1 MLTWLSAE
9 WHKFAIGLLAI
20 DHLTLHWGERID
32 FWKGIFGKLKK
43 QKQEKEVVK
52 MNLVMLLQDVQ
63 KLPVIVP
70 KIQTV
75 IQDIEAI
82 GQVTDPA
89 VNKLIA
95 DVVDLKNT
103 LEGMAPAAPVAT
115 AVPAV
120 PPTPAS

>member
-1 MLTWLSAE
+1 
-9 WHKFAIGLLAI
+9 
-20 DHLTLHWGERID
+20 
-32 FWKGIFGKLKK
+32 
-43 QKQEKEVVK
+43 
-52 MNLVMLLQDVQ
+52 MNLAMLLQDVQ

-95 DVVDLKNT
+95 DVIDLKNT
-103 LEGMAPAAPVAT
+103 LEGMAPAAPAAT
-115 AVPAV
+115 AGT

>member
-1 MLTWLSAE
+1 
-9 WHKFAIGLLAI
+9 
-20 DHLTLHWGERID
+20 
-32 FWKGIFGKLKK
+32 
-43 QKQEKEVVK
+43 

>member
-1 MLTWLSAE
+1 
-9 WHKFAIGLLAI
+9 
-20 DHLTLHWGERID
+20 
-32 FWKGIFGKLKK
+32 
-43 QKQEKEVVK
+43 
-52 MNLVMLLQDVQ
+52 MNLAMLLQDVQ